1 MAITNY
7 YNFYCDSNTVVC
19 AKLPQEACFRADF
32 FALNNSVVYFM
43 SCAPSICA
51 TNIGSLNLQTAYK
64 QASACMNQ
72 SPTVWPNK
80 RRREGTK
87 FTRGLT
93 FYLFLYGIQSQSA
106 CKVP

>member
-64 QASACMNQ
+64 QASACLVNHQ
-72 SPTVWPNK
+72 RYDQIK
-80 RRREGTK
+80 DDE
-87 FTRGLT
+87 
-93 FYLFLYGIQSQSA
+93 
-106 CKVP
+106 KVPNLHEV